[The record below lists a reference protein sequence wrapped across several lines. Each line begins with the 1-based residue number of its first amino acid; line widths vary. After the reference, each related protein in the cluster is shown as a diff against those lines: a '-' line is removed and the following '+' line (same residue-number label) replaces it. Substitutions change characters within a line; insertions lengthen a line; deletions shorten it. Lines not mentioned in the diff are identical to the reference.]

1 MARSL
6 SRARWTVLIGTP
18 SSVTRV
24 VAFVTGSATYPIVRD
39 RGGRRSVGNATLPTP
54 RCRPCH
60 IASIVRGQGEGGWD
74 DVRPWHR
81 VAPGADITCWWYRSG
96 VFRPDDRGPL
106 RFGGTGGFEWFG
118 RHAGAGGD
126 ADKILGGVDLFAV
139 HGDVADLQVGVGDA
153 QLHEQA
159 EDPQD

>member
-1 MARSL
+1 MPHCLHRS
-6 SRARWTVLIGTP
+6 
-18 SSVTRV
+18 
-24 VAFVTGSATYPIVRD
+24 
-39 RGGRRSVGNATLPTP
+39 RS
-54 RCRPCH
+54 
-60 IASIVRGQGEGGWD
+60 GEGGWD

-159 EDPQD
+159 EDPQDDERDQPVPDDDGQRRTGLDGQLLRVTVEQAPAAEAGVLAGARVLDL